1 MSINNL
7 LESIISQSQNR
18 VNFDF
23 SKSYKE
29 NNSAVYSVQSN
40 SLDLPIEIN
49 DSSKWETINHDSS
62 QKLYCQFSFKH
73 YKHLIYFLNEI
84 IKESD
89 NRNHHPDIFISH
101 KDVDVFLFTHAL
113 NDITESDISLSKFI
127 MEVFEDIIYF

>member
-7 LESIISQSQNR
+7 LENIISQSQNR

-29 NNSAVYSVQSN
+29 NNHLKHSRQSN
-40 SLDLPIEIN
+40 SLELPVEIN
-49 DSSKWETINHDSS
+49 DSSKWETISHDGSE
-62 QKLYCQFSFKH
+62 KLYCQFSFKNH
-73 YKHLIYFLNEI
+73 KHLLYFLNEV
-84 IKESD
+84 IKEAD
-89 NRNHHPDIFISH
+89 KRNHHPDMFISH

>member
-7 LESIISQSQNR
+7 LENIISKSQNK

-29 NNSAVYSVQSN
+29 NSNMSYAHQAN

-49 DSSKWETINHDSS
+49 DSSKWETINHDGA
-62 QKLYCQFSFKH
+62 QKLYCQFSFRN
-73 YKHLIYFLNEI
+73 YKHLIYFLNEV

-89 NRNHHPDIFISH
+89 RRNHHPDMFISH
-101 KDVDVFLFTHAL
+101 KDVDVFLYTHAL
-113 NDITESDISLSKFI
+113 NDITESDISLSKFV
-127 MEVFEDIIYF
+127 MEVFEDIVHF